1 MHLFL
6 TLEHYEN
13 LAQHASE
20 CWPEEACALLVG
32 SGDEKGNRTVSKAV
46 LSRNI
51 AADPQRYFEVD
62 PAVRIALE
70 KELRGA
76 SDILIGVFHTHPD
89 GEPIPSQADE
99 QRIYEKQLSWLIA
112 ASNKKG
118 IRSMEAYHPRHD
130 AGFNK
135 IQMTIR
141 DKEAR

>member
-6 TLEHYEN
+6 TPEHYEN
-13 LAQHASE
+13 LTLHASE

-32 SGDEKGNRTVSKAV
+32 SEDKMGNRTLSRAV
-46 LSRNI
+46 LSKNI
-51 AADPQRYFEVD
+51 AMDPRRYFEVD

-76 SDILIGVFHTHPD
+76 SDTLIGVFHTHPD
-89 GEPIPSQADE
+89 GEPIPSQTDE

-112 ASNKKG
+112 ASNKQG

-130 AGFNK
+130 AGFDK

-141 DKEAR
+141 KKEAR